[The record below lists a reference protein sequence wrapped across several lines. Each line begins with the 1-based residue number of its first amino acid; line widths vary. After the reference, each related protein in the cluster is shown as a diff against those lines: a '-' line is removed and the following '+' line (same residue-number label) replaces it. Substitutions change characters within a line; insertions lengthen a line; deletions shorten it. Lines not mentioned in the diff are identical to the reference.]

1 MRIITPMP
9 NSSYTITAAAEWPS
23 IPFQT
28 DATGQHTW
36 NWALVWGRY
45 KQSGSASTPSNQWDA
60 KSVVTN
66 LGGTLTVRVQ
76 AGQQIAILVV
86 KIKGTNPSA
95 ADVTGFLASKPNS
108 SGFDRIL
115 IKESGCRNFNIT
127 GEPVVSFDQ
136 GYGICQ
142 LTNPAPT
149 FEQAWN
155 WKSNVEAG
163 LKLFAGK
170 QIEAISYL
178 SQGNRSY
185 TADQLKY
192 ETVCRWNGGTYHEW
206 DATAGA
212 WVRHPNIVCDSATG
226 NIGWDMSDPQNS
238 GKTEAALHKR
248 ASASYGAKPSP
259 SAHWEYSGVCYA
271 DKLLG

>member
-115 IKESGCRNFNIT
+115 IKESRCFLRPGLWHLPTHEPGPYLRT
-127 GEPVVSFDQ
+127 GVELEVECGS
-136 GYGICQ
+136 GSEA
-142 LTNPAPT
+142 LRR
-149 FEQAWN
+149 QAN
-155 WKSNVEAG
+155 
-163 LKLFAGK
+163 
-170 QIEAISYL
+170 
-178 SQGNRSY
+178 
-185 TADQLKY
+185 
-192 ETVCRWNGGTYHEW
+192 
-206 DATAGA
+206 
-212 WVRHPNIVCDSATG
+212 
-226 NIGWDMSDPQNS
+226 
-238 GKTEAALHKR
+238 
-248 ASASYGAKPSP
+248 
-259 SAHWEYSGVCYA
+259 
-271 DKLLG
+271 